1 MYIYL
6 SIKCK
11 IALYSVPL
19 YRFHDGVSIYMLLS
33 NVLFTILHSPSDK
46 QLIIWQNFLSIL
58 LSLYKVLLKNLLKL
72 EKHIYIY
79 QTPILWLSPYFPY
92 LDLIKTTYFCSLR
105 QQHRNLIGVFSHWA
119 ETNICVFHTQ
129 YQCQNWPE

>member
-1 MYIYL
+1 MCIYL
-6 SIKCK
+6 SIICK

-33 NVLFTILHSPSDK
+33 NVLVTILHFSKWSAINN
-46 QLIIWQNFLSIL
+46 LIEFSFHS
-58 LSLYKVLLKNLLKL
+58 LSLHKVLLKNLLKL
-72 EKHIYIY
+72 EKQIYIY
-79 QTPILWLSPYFPY
+79 QTPILLLSPYFPY

-105 QQHRNLIGVFSHWA
+105 QQHRNLIGIFSHWA
-119 ETNICVFHTQ
+119 ETNICAFHTQ